1 MVRLGEVRKED
12 AKDHPDKNIITRAV
26 GVLPEVTADFFEI
39 SLKPGD
45 EILMCSDGLTNMIED
60 DEIRHIML
68 GQRVID
74 EKAEKLIETANRNGG
89 KDNITVVLIEPFSD
103 EVKEC
108 YRIFQKNLP
117 MWDLKLQNKGTQLAP
132 DAASVKA
139 GKGLAN
145 RTKWVLL
152 EHSDRAIWGHC
163 QGSGKTPYQTVVD
176 TKNIAFKCSCPS
188 RKFPCKHGLG
198 LLFMY
203 ASHADLFK
211 EAEEPD
217 WVTAWLS
224 KREEKAEKKEQ
235 KEKSETPVDE
245 AAQAKRQAVRH
256 QKVLA
261 GIDDLQIWMKDLLRN
276 GLLNIPERAHTLFE
290 PISRRMIDAQAGGL
304 AGRLRSLQEINYY
317 TDSWKYELTDKLSKL
332 YLLTESYKNLDSLSA
347 EWQTEIRTQV
357 GYPQAKEE
365 VMSGVP
371 VADQWIVLHTRS
383 RKINELRTETF
394 WLYGKSSHRMA
405 LYLNFLA
412 PGALPEFNL
421 VPGGVYEGELYF
433 YQGVGA
439 LRALPQNMKWLDST
453 FLPSLCADIPVAM
466 QSYRAVIQTHPFAE
480 EVPTN
485 I

>member
-1 MVRLGEVRKED
+1 MLL
-12 AKDHPDKNIITRAV
+12 N
-26 GVLPEVTADFFEI
+26 
-39 SLKPGD
+39 
-45 EILMCSDGLTNMIED
+45 LTEEQI
-60 DEIRHIML
+60 
-68 GQRVID
+68 
-74 EKAEKLIETANRNGG
+74 
-89 KDNITVVLIEPFSD
+89 
-103 EVKEC
+103 
-108 YRIFQKNLP
+108 
-117 MWDLKLQNKGTQLAP
+117 TQLAP

-405 LYLNFLA
+405 LY
-412 PGALPEFNL
+412 
-421 VPGGVYEGELYF
+421 
-433 YQGVGA
+433 
-439 LRALPQNMKWLDST
+439 WLDST

-480 EVPTN
+480 EVPLLVDNVRLVTSGN
-485 I
+485 THYLQDAGGMAIPVHIEETARVDILAITGGKPFSAFLLADAVSCELKTIWYQSEFYFWKDELN